1 MNYSI
6 VKEGESFAMQ
16 LRLCLEGGHYI
27 NMERIPL
34 KARNFEMAY
43 EEAEH
48 IEAMKDMPVD
58 PQITDADMDDMFQ
71 FFNPGAKV

>member
-16 LRLCLEGGHYI
+16 LRLRLEGGHYI

-48 IEAMKDMPVD
+48 IEAMQDMPVD
-58 PQITDADMDDMFQ
+58 PPITDAEMDHMFE
-71 FFNPGAKV
+71 FFNPGADV